1 MNTRAC
7 HADLVRLT
15 ALFGAVIALTILA
28 ASAFLTASNA
38 EPASSLTGS
47 WSGGGWVSFASGKK
61 ENARCHAHYS
71 RAGGSSYNLSA
82 TCATAS
88 GKASQAATVHQVSAN
103 HYQGRFHNDEYNISG
118 TIRIAV
124 SGNSQ
129 SVSLSGDSGSA
140 SLHLSRR

>member
-1 MNTRAC
+1 MNARK
-7 HADLVRLT
+7 LLPNFVRSVWLG
-15 ALFGAVIALTILA
+15 ALMALTVVAISA
-28 ASAFLTASNA
+28 ASDA
-38 EPASSLTGS
+38 EPASGLAGS

-61 ENARCHAHYS
+61 EKARCHAHYS

-103 HYQGRFHNDEYNISG
+103 HYQGSFHNDEYNISG

-129 SVSLSGDSGSA
+129 SVTLSGNSGSA
-140 SLHLSRR
+140 SLHLSRH